1 MVGTGSPVSFRRR
14 PPLASR
20 SGPDCQSSATAF
32 TPVWAH
38 LSVWG
43 PARHDNHEG
52 QRMTPGAPTDGA
64 RSRFPG
70 HRGSTEAGTTVK
82 DSGKR
87 RRSSKGM
94 HCGSP
99 LIVEARGG
107 HCPCVSSC
115 ASAVTRDSLTHSSY
129 NCARPRAFREGGGA
143 RKACTCGPLPH
154 GRDAQSR
161 SITVG
166 YPIDRGTV
174 SPPPCQPL
182 PRQSRRPARRSSQP
196 RPCERGSGGSPPPQ
210 GPRAPGSL
218 RPPPPT

>member
-38 LSVWG
+38 VSAWG

-70 HRGSTEAGTTVK
+70 HRGSTEAGTTLK

-87 RRSSKGM
+87 RRSSKGV

-99 LIVEARGG
+99 LIVEARVA
-107 HCPCVSSC
+107 HCHCVSSC
-115 ASAVTRDSLTHSSY
+115 ASAVARDSLTHASP
-129 NCARPRAFREGGGA
+129 NCAHPRAFRERGEA
-143 RKACTCGPLPH
+143 RKACACGPLPH
-154 GRDAQSR
+154 GRDAQSHP
-161 SITVG
+161 ITVDD
-166 YPIDRGTV
+166 PIDRGGV
-174 SPPPCQPL
+174 SPPPYQPR
-182 PRQSRRPARRSSQP
+182 PRQSRRPARRSS
-196 RPCERGSGGSPPPQ
+196 RPCWPGSGGSPPPQ
-210 GPRAPGSL
+210 GLRAPGSL
-218 RPPPPT
+218 PPLPPR